1 MKKREPLYF
10 GGYASALQ
18 SELNKKPN
26 RRRAKI
32 LPLINLRRNFTSRRA
47 ECVSRHSTGMP
58 VGAPDPTICGR

>member
-1 MKKREPLYF
+1 MKNREPLYF

-26 RRRAKI
+26 CRRAEI
-32 LPLINLRRNFTSRRA
+32 PPLINLRRNFTGRKA

-58 VGAPDPTICGR
+58 VGAPD